1 MAIADWL
8 PAALGLLVWAVV
20 AVAVRIASRP
30 RAVDPAPPN
39 QDLPG
44 DEPPAVVAMLVD
56 DWAVGEG
63 AIEATLLDLA
73 ARHHLELRQTGDDPF
88 HTTVHPR
95 RSDPADL
102 NGYERQVLE
111 RVDALTEHGA
121 VPVTA
126 LAHRDPAEAEVW
138 TKHFAAQVA
147 DDARRRGLSRPRRRK
162 YLYTLL
168 AADLAGAAGVGVTML
183 RSLGDSVNEP
193 GIKAWSAA
201 ILALAA
207 LATLGRP
214 PDGASDTPAGR
225 AAAARWLGL
234 QEHLRHDTAFAELPP
249 ASVAIWDRYLAY
261 GEAVGVTRTCDAVL
275 DFGVGD
281 GRRLW
286 SHHGGGWRRIRVR
299 HPLSTPYVG
308 CATVDLAALAAV
320 LFVPGGVVTAI
331 GLAAGLPV
339 LTVVGLV
346 AVAASL
352 YLAGGTLLS
361 VQPPVP
367 VTGQILWLRPWKR
380 YTGQNGKPGPYRAH
394 CLVVDDGRADRTTA
408 WALPT
413 DLVADLAV
421 GDVVTIGGRRWSRR
435 VDSIELVEA
444 GRGRELAA
452 IEAKAAA
459 AYEAAR
465 ESGRRKA
472 PRRSARR
479 LFHFVSHNTISKT
492 LGVPVTLK
500 SEPPG
505 GMLMGIYV
513 NEDGKPI
520 VNVQFHSGGQASALM
535 AARRRRRSPLPG
547 IGDEAYAGRN
557 WVAASKGDWAV
568 AVDLRRRG
576 RDIDRSKLV
585 QLLELIVAE
594 LPD

>member
-1 MAIADWL
+1 VAVADWL
-8 PAALGLLVWAVV
+8 PVTLGLLAWAVV
-20 AVAVRIASRP
+20 SVAVRVASRP
-30 RAVDPAPPN
+30 RAIEPAPPS

-56 DWAVGEG
+56 DWEVGEG

-73 ARHHLELRQTGDDPF
+73 ARGHLELRQTGDDPF

-95 RSDPADL
+95 RKDIADL
-102 NGYERQVLE
+102 TGYELQVLE
-111 RVDALTEHGA
+111 RVNALTEHGA
-121 VPVTA
+121 LPVTA

-147 DDARRRGLSRPRRRK
+147 DDARARGLSKPRRHK
-162 YLYTLL
+162 YLFTLL
-168 AADLAGAAGVGVTML
+168 AANLVGAAGVGVTML
-183 RSLGDSVNEP
+183 RYLGDGTNEP
-193 GIKAWSAA
+193 GTKAWSAA
-201 ILALAA
+201 ILAFVA
-207 LATLGRP
+207 LGALGRP
-214 PDGASDTPAGR
+214 PGGAGDTPAGR
-225 AAAARWLGL
+225 AVAAGWLGL
-234 QEHLRHDTAFAELPP
+234 QEHLRRDTDFAELPP
-249 ASVAIWDRYLAY
+249 AAVAIWDRYLAY

-286 SHHGGGWRRIRVR
+286 SHRGGGWRRIRVR
-299 HPLSTPYVG
+299 HPVPVPYLG
-308 CATVDLAALAAV
+308 CATVDLALLAAV
-320 LFVPGGVVTAI
+320 VFVPGAVLSAI

-339 LTVVGLV
+339 LAFPGLV
-346 AVAASL
+346 AVAAAL

-361 VQPPVP
+361 IRPPVP

-380 YTGQNGKPGPYRAH
+380 YTGQNGKPGPFRAH

-413 DLVADLAV
+413 ELVADLAV
-421 GDVVTIGGRRWSRR
+421 GDVVTISGRRWSRR

-452 IEAKAAA
+452 VEARAAA

-465 ESGRRKA
+465 ESRRRKT

-479 LFHFVSHNTISKT
+479 LFHFVSHATISET
-492 LGVPVTLK
+492 LGVPVTLQR
-500 SEPPG
+500 EPTP
-505 GMLMGIYV
+505 GMLLGVYV

-520 VNVQFHSGGQASALM
+520 VNVQIHTGGYASALM
-535 AARRRRRSPLPG
+535 AARRRRRTPIPG

-557 WVAASKGDWAV
+557 WVAAGKGDWAV
-568 AVDLRRRG
+568 ALDLRRRG
-576 RDIDRSKLV
+576 RGIDRARLV
-585 QLLELIVAE
+585 RLLAEVVDE